1 MSAPWWGELGL
12 VSVVGRAVSGG
23 VFSSG
28 YELRSLSCC
37 WWGCVPPAGCLAR
50 GIPALELLGCWSA
63 LGAKIA
69 TSGGVHANQYF
80 LGPLPPVFLPQ
91 QWAKANPT
99 SPGDLPISMGRFQY
113 LWVGLAQSS
122 VESLLCAGS
131 LCMSYLCA
139 STRVESLSLSPVKL
153 LYSSPAVLQNQMLW
167 RLLLPLPDPQTGE
180 PHVELRTLTPLGD
193 PLQYSLFFFFFL
205 VCGSPRWPVW
215 DFFFLAV
222 SCSLWNLNSLTRDWT
237 QATEVKAPNPN
248 LWATERTPC
257 RISWK
262 CPS

>member
-1 MSAPWWGELGL
+1 
-12 VSVVGRAVSGG
+12 
-23 VFSSG
+23 
-28 YELRSLSCC
+28 
-37 WWGCVPPAGCLAR
+37 
-50 GIPALELLGCWSA
+50 
-63 LGAKIA
+63 
-69 TSGGVHANQYF
+69 
-80 LGPLPPVFLPQ
+80 
-91 QWAKANPT
+91 
-99 SPGDLPISMGRFQY
+99 MGRFQY

-193 PLQYSLFFFFFL
+193 PLLYSLFFFFFL
-205 VCGSPRWPVW
+205 VCGSPRWPGW

-222 SCSLWNLNSLTRDWT
+222 SCSLWTLNSLTRD
-237 QATEVKAPNPN
+237 
-248 LWATERTPC
+248 
-257 RISWK
+257 
-262 CPS
+262 